1 MRRIAWLVAC
11 ITMIGACG
19 SDDTSVSEP
28 SPLTN
33 DQAARLAQAGY
44 SNLLAGGA
52 EFEANSAFLGVQPS
66 ETVRLVGVVDWENHV
81 GRAMVSSTGANAGLT
96 EVYWNETTVLERWPG
111 MDDLVS
117 SLGGPNQPWV
127 ARPPEPATKQIDRL
141 LAILI
146 GLALEQPE
154 NAILLQQT
162 EGSAFLRDDVLRG
175 QDAEV
180 LRYGTRNVYWLAT
193 DDGTMLRFEG
203 NSSGG
208 NAPTVID
215 FLELGPV
222 DVPRPVAKDVVPAS
236 AIPEIYSTFA
246 GG

>member
-1 MRRIAWLVAC
+1 MRRIAWLVAS
-11 ITMIGACG
+11 ITMLGACG
-19 SDDTSVSEP
+19 GDDTSASEP

-81 GRAMVSSTGANAGLT
+81 GRAMVSSTGANAGLV

-111 MDDLVS
+111 MDEIVS
-117 SLGGPNQPWV
+117 SLGGPDRPWV

-154 NAILLQQT
+154 NALLLQQT
-162 EGSAFLRDDVLRG
+162 EGTAFLRDDVLRG
-175 QDAEV
+175 IDVEV
-180 LRYGTRNVYWLAT
+180 LRYGSRNVYWLAA
-193 DDGTMLRFEG
+193 DDGIMLRFEG
-203 NSSGG
+203 NSAGG
-208 NAPTVID
+208 NAPTVVD
-215 FLELGPV
+215 FLAHGTVE
-222 DVPRPVAKDVVPAS
+222 VPRPDDGDVVSAS
-236 AIPEIYSTFA
+236 AIPEIYSAFA

>member
-33 DQAARLAQAGY
+33 DQASRLAQAGY

-66 ETVRLVGVVDWENHV
+66 ETVRLVGVVDWENHI
-81 GRAMVSSTGANAGLT
+81 GRATVISDGPSSGIV

-111 MDDLVS
+111 MDDIVS

-162 EGSAFLRDDVLRG
+162 EGSAFLRDDALRG
-175 QDAEV
+175 RNVEV
-180 LRYGTRNVYWLAT
+180 LRYGNRNVYWLAA

-203 NSSGG
+203 NSAGG
-208 NAPTVID
+208 NAPTV
-215 FLELGPV
+215 V
-222 DVPRPVAKDVVPAS
+222 DLLTHGSVEVPQPDADDVISAS
-236 AIPEIYSTFA
+236 AISEIYSAFA